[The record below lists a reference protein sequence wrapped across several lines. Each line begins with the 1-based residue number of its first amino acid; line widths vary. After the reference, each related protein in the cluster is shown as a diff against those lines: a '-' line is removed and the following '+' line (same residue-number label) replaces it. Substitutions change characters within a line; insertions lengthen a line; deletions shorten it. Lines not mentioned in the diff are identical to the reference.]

1 MHGDHRYQ
9 LLSNCLACGS
19 TAEPVK
25 LVLRPDVID
34 DALTAGSVGAH
45 RTPGLE
51 APDAA
56 LQDIAKSLII
66 EASMAP

>member
-1 MHGDHRYQ
+1 LG
-9 LLSNCLACGS
+9 LI
-19 TAEPVK
+19 EPQAV
-25 LVLRPDVID
+25 
-34 DALTAGSVGAH
+34 
-45 RTPGLE
+45 E